1 MHDPDQDPVAESL
14 QPHNPL
20 VNHMSVRTPG
30 ASDTSADPASGRASL
45 GWMAVVLLVSAPLL
59 VTLFLAL
66 WHTPFPI
73 SEAVALLEDVSKKS
87 VESFVIPDASYYRP
101 FYHLSL
107 MAIWRS
113 SSPLDTRLA
122 DIKLLHF
129 VPVAFLV
136 LLFLWQMRP
145 RTGTQAA
152 AAAVAMAVLVGSPG
166 FRDNIELPL
175 AYTAVGMPLALAAWV
190 LVNREWRFWHP
201 VAIVLFAIVAIGF
214 KEQGLVI
221 VPVVGVAWL
230 MRAPSARTG
239 LVVTLVA
246 LTVAYVTARLAWHGP
261 LPLFEQS
268 MGLGFSTLEPSEAA
282 ARYGGFPYWLYAY
295 NGLSTM
301 ANVLFS
307 EPTRGLFFISRDIAY
322 LRVQPW
328 EVVQLVSSGLMTAC
342 IAWWGIQ
349 RVRDEARS
357 GWTVESRT
365 FAALVVSLAA
375 CGVLSFDYSRDRLGG
390 MALVFYAVSA
400 YYATCALCH
409 AMGAVARARAVLVGV
424 ALMLLAV
431 TWQVRAVGTV
441 EYVRRT
447 AWRNQIEWLADLPKR
462 RAEFVDRH
470 EYRDIMESMVEQ
482 GTRPGSS
489 EPTLYPR
496 WLARTFLP
504 RP

>member
-1 MHDPDQDPVAESL
+1 MTKIVDRVGFDWR
-14 QPHNPL
+14 N
-20 VNHMSVRTPG
+20 
-30 ASDTSADPASGRASL
+30 RASFS
-45 GWMAVVLLVSAPLL
+45 WTAAVLLVSVPLL

-66 WHTPFPI
+66 WRTPFPI

-87 VESFVIPDASYYRP
+87 VESFLTPDASYYRP

-113 SSPLDTRLA
+113 SNPLDARLA
-122 DIKLLHF
+122 GIKLLHF

-152 AAAVAMAVLVGSPG
+152 AAAVAIAVLVGSPG

-190 LVNREWRFWHP
+190 LVNRESRFWHSM
-201 VAIVLFAIVAIGF
+201 AILLLTVVAIGF

-221 VPVVGVAWL
+221 VPVVVVASL

-246 LTVAYVTARLAWHGP
+246 LTTAYVMARLAWHGP

-295 NGLSTM
+295 SGLSTI

-328 EVVQLVSSGLMTAC
+328 EVVQLVSSGLMTTC
-342 IAWWGIQ
+342 IAWWGI
-349 RVRDEARS
+349 RCVRADGRA

-365 FAALVVSLAA
+365 FAALLVSLAA
-375 CGVLSFDYSRDRLGG
+375 SGVLSFNYSRDRLGG

-400 YYATCALCH
+400 YYALRALCQ
-409 AMGAVARARAVLVGV
+409 AMGGVARVRAVLAGIT
-424 ALMLLAV
+424 LLLLAI
-431 TWQVRAVGTV
+431 TWHVRAIGTV
-441 EYVRRT
+441 EYIKRT

-462 RAEFVDRH
+462 RAEFADRP

-482 GTRPGSS
+482 GTRPGSP
-489 EPTLYPR
+489 EPTRYPV